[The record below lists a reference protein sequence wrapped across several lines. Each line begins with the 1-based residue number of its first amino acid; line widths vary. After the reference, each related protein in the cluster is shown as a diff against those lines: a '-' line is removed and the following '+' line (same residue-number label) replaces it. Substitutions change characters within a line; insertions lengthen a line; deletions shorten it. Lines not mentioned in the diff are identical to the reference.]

1 MVPRRRLAL
10 AVHAGQA
17 RATINAARLSLLP
30 GRSAAAVMI
39 GHIRAGVPLAAGCEG
54 RLALSGL
61 QVL

>member
-1 MVPRRRLAL
+1 MLACPGTAVVPRRRLAV

-39 GHIRAGVPLAAGCEG
+39 GHIRAGVPLAG
-54 RLALSGL
+54 RLRG
-61 QVL
+61 